1 MQNWRAL
8 QRGSARLALGMAVCM
23 VAATGCSDS
32 GSKDGGDIT
41 LTVATF
47 SDFGYKKTLYKEYEK
62 AHPNIKIKERISQ
75 FDPHHKQLAT
85 HLGTGS
91 GAADIEAVEE
101 GFMPQFRQSKDK
113 FANLADFGAKDLKS
127 QWLDWKWQQAS
138 PDDSLVLGLGTDVG
152 SLAMCYR
159 PDLFK
164 KAGLPTDR
172 EAVSALWPTWDQ
184 YFATGKRFKD
194 SGAKAKFFDGAN
206 NINTALLNQAPFGYF
221 DPDGD
226 KFVGDTNPVVKE
238 SFIAAANAS
247 KDGLSAKLEPFSQ
260 PWTVGFKQGTFAT
273 LTCPAWMIGLI
284 KDAVGPGGANTWD
297 VARVPGEGGNWGG
310 SFLTVPKQGKHQKEA
325 YELAKFLTSPTAE
338 KKIFEE
344 TGNLPSQPELLKDPA
359 VLALKQPFFNNAP
372 TGEIFAK
379 SAESLKPNY
388 RGVRD
393 GEARPAFT
401 RALLRVEQ
409 GKQEPAAAF
418 DEAVKESK
426 KVLGL

>member
-1 MQNWRAL
+1 
-8 QRGSARLALGMAVCM
+8 
-23 VAATGCSDS
+23 
-32 GSKDGGDIT
+32 
-41 LTVATF
+41 
-47 SDFGYKKTLYKEYEK
+47 
-62 AHPNIKIKERISQ
+62 
-75 FDPHHKQLAT
+75 
-85 HLGTGS
+85 
-91 GAADIEAVEE
+91 
-101 GFMPQFRQSKDK
+101 
-113 FANLADFGAKDLKS
+113 
-127 QWLDWKWQQAS
+127 
-138 PDDSLVLGLGTDVG
+138 
-152 SLAMCYR
+152 
-159 PDLFK
+159 
-164 KAGLPTDR
+164 
-172 EAVSALWPTWDQ
+172 
-184 YFATGKRFKD
+184 
-194 SGAKAKFFDGAN
+194 
-206 NINTALLNQAPFGYF
+206 
-221 DPDGD
+221 
-226 KFVGDTNPVVKE
+226 
-238 SFIAAANAS
+238 
-247 KDGLSAKLEPFSQ
+247 
-260 PWTVGFKQGTFAT
+260 
-273 LTCPAWMIGLI
+273 MIGLI

-325 YELAKFLTSPTAE
+325 YELAKFLTSPDAE

-344 TGNLPSQPELLKDPA
+344 TGNLPSQPALLKDPA